1 MMADFE
7 FVFWYE
13 VLGAH
18 THVTFFVSRAGHT
31 RGKAGDL
38 VMNNEE
44 FAAFRLVGEK
54 VGMEFYVKERRL

>member
-1 MMADFE
+1 MMADFD

-13 VLGAH
+13 VLGGH
-18 THVTFFVSRAGHT
+18 THLTFFVARARHT

-44 FAAFRLVGEK
+44 FAAFREIGEK
-54 VGMEFYVKERRL
+54 MGFEFYPKRPSL

>member
-13 VLGAH
+13 VLGGH

-38 VMNNEE
+38 IMNNEE
-44 FAAFRLVGEK
+44 FAAFRLVCEK
-54 VGMEFYVKERRL
+54 AGMEFYVKERR